1 MKLIVTVKFTGEKK
15 KKKKSF
21 ASKKIHL
28 PCLEE
33 DGLFDEFTDSSTVEV
48 EETRADYIFR
58 ESIEGVVSR
67 FFSPHG

>member
-1 MKLIVTVKFTGEKK
+1 MKLIVTVKFTRKGI
-15 KKKKSF
+15 F
-21 ASKKIHL
+21 R
-28 PCLEE
+28 LEE
-33 DGLFDEFTDSSTVEV
+33 DSLTMREEYGLPTNSPVHPSGM